1 MLSFRTELE
10 NPVVEKEIIELERKI
25 RAYREG
31 AVTEE
36 KFRSLR
42 LARGIYGQRQP
53 GVQMVRIKLPFGKA
67 TFKQLL
73 RIADIS
79 DEYAIRNLHFTT
91 RQDIQIHFVKLDRTP
106 ELWAKLAE
114 DDVTI
119 REACGNTVRNVT
131 ASPNAGIDPEEPFD
145 VSPYAHATFAYFL
158 RNPICQELGRK
169 FKFAFSS
176 SSRDTAFAFGHD
188 LGFIPK
194 IRTVNGAEERGFKV
208 ILGGGLGAQPMVGHV
223 VHEFLPEDQLIP
235 YSESVIRVFDRYGE
249 RNNRNK
255 ARFKYL
261 VQKFGLEE
269 VLRLI
274 EEERIANKVKTFP
287 IDRETVQQPE
297 PPPSSL
303 VEPAPVADAKVYEI
317 WEKTNVYPQKQEGFY
332 AVYIKIPT
340 GDLATDKARKLVAG
354 IRGHVADEVRVTQN
368 QGLLLKFARKAS
380 LPHIY
385 NVLDEIGIAKPG
397 FDSVAD
403 VTTCPGTDTCNLG
416 ISNSTEMA
424 RVLESLIYEEYADLI
439 YNRELKIKIS
449 GCMNSCG
456 QHGLAHIG
464 LHGSSLKAAGKVV
477 PAAQIMLGGGVLG
490 DGYGRVADR
499 VVKIPSKRVKDAV
512 RLILDDYAANADPSE
527 RFHDYY
533 DRQTKDYFYRM
544 LKPLAD
550 LATLTNDEFV
560 DWGHEEIFQTAI
572 GVGECA
578 GVVIDLVATLL
589 FEAEEKL
596 GWANESY
603 AAGAYADA
611 IYHAY
616 SMFISAAKALLLD
629 KGINSSSQH
638 AIIKDFDA
646 NFVESGEFAFPGGFG
661 EQVLQ
666 INKHEPSETF
676 ARQYLASAI
685 DFHELIKAKRTVK
698 EEAVNSY
705 S

>member
-1 MLSFRTELE
+1 MQSFRTELE
-10 NPVVEKEIIELERKI
+10 NPVVAKEIIELERKI

-31 AVTEE
+31 TMAED
-36 KFRSLR
+36 KFKSLR

-91 RQDIQIHFVKLDRTP
+91 RQDIQIHFVSLDRTP

-131 ASPNAGIDPEEPFD
+131 ASPQAGIDPDEPFD
-145 VSPYAHATFAYFL
+145 VSPYAHATFSYFI

-169 FKFAFSS
+169 FKFGFSS
-176 SSRDTAFAFGHD
+176 STRDTAFAFGQD

-194 IRTVNGAEERGFKV
+194 VRTVNGVEERGFRV
-208 ILGGGLGAQPMVGHV
+208 ILGGGLGAQPMAGHL
-223 VHEFLPEDQLIP
+223 VHEFLHEDLLIP
-235 YSESVIRVFDRYGE
+235 YSEAVLRTFDRYGE

-261 VQKFGLEE
+261 IQKLGLDE
-269 VLRLI
+269 VKRLI
-274 EEERIANKVKTFP
+274 EEEQVASKVKSFK
-287 IDRETVQQPE
+287 IDRDAVPQ
-297 PPPSSL
+297 
-303 VEPAPVADAKVYEI
+303 PAPPAPMSIEAEPVDDQLAYEV
-317 WEKTNVYPQKQEGFY
+317 WEKTNVWEQKQEGFY
-332 AVYIKIPT
+332 GIYIKVPT
-340 GDLATDKARKLVAG
+340 GDMPTKDARVLLDG

-368 QGLLLKFARKAS
+368 QGLMLKFARKES

-385 NVLDEIGIAKPG
+385 NVLKKIGFAKPG

-424 RVLESLIYEEYADLI
+424 RVLESLIYDEYEDLVFD
-439 YNRELKIKIS
+439 RDLKIKIS

-456 QHGLAHIG
+456 QHGIANIG
-464 LHGSSLKAAGKVV
+464 IHGSSLKASGKVI
-477 PAAQIMLGGGVLG
+477 PSAQIMLGGGVLG
-490 DGYGRVADR
+490 DGMGRVAER
-499 VVKIPSKRVKDAV
+499 VVKVPSKRVVVAV
-512 RLILDDYAANADPSE
+512 RLLLDDYAENGLPGE
-527 RFHDYY
+527 RFHAYY
-533 DRQTKDYFYRM
+533 ERQTKDYFYRM

-550 LATLTNDEFV
+550 LTNLTEDEHV
-560 DWGHEEIFQTAI
+560 DWGHQETYQQAI

-578 GVVIDLVATLL
+578 GVIIDLVSVLL

-596 GWANESY
+596 SWANESY
-603 AAGAYADA
+603 EAAAYADA

-616 SMFISAAKALLLD
+616 SVYISAAKALLLD
-629 KGINSSSQH
+629 KGIHSSTQI
-638 AIIKDFDA
+638 AIIKDFDT
-646 NFVESGEFAFPGGFG
+646 NFVETGEFLIPGGFAS
-661 EQVLQ
+661 QVLE
-666 INKHEPSETF
+666 INKHEPSAEF
-676 ARQYLASAI
+676 ARQYLAAAI
-685 DFHELIKAKRTVK
+685 DFYEAIAAKKSVTT
-698 EEAVNSY
+698 EVNS
-705 S
+705 

>member
-1 MLSFRTELE
+1 MQSFRTELE

-31 AVTEE
+31 SMVED
-36 KFRSLR
+36 KFKSLR

-91 RQDIQIHFVKLDRTP
+91 RQDIQIHFVSLDRTP
-106 ELWAKLAE
+106 ELWAKLAQ
-114 DDVTI
+114 DDITI

-131 ASPNAGIDPEEPFD
+131 ASPQAGIDPEEPFD
-145 VSPYAHATFAYFL
+145 VSPYAHATFSYFL

-169 FKFAFSS
+169 FKFGFSS
-176 SSRDTAFAFGHD
+176 STRDTAFAFGQD

-194 IRTVNGAEERGFKV
+194 VRTVNNVEERGFRV
-208 ILGGGLGAQPMVGHV
+208 ILGGGLGAQPMAGHL

-235 YSESVIRVFDRYGE
+235 YSESVLRVFDRYGE

-261 VQKFGLEE
+261 IQKLGLDE
-269 VLRLI
+269 VKRLI
-274 EEERIANKVKTFP
+274 AEEQIASKVKTFK
-287 IDRETVQQPE
+287 IDRDAVPQPE
-297 PPPSSL
+297 PPELRPIEE
-303 VEPAPVADAKVYEI
+303 EPVSNPIAYEV
-317 WEKTNVYPQKQEGFY
+317 WKKTNTWEQKQTGYY
-332 AVYIKIPT
+332 AVYVKVPT
-340 GDLATDKARKLVAG
+340 GDMPTKDARVLIAG
-354 IRGHVADEVRVTQN
+354 IRGHVADEVRITQN
-368 QGLLLKFARKAS
+368 QGLLLKFAREES

-385 NVLDEIGIAKPG
+385 NVLEKIGFAKPG

-424 RVLESLIYEEYADLI
+424 RVLESLIYDEYEELVFD
-439 YNRELKIKIS
+439 REIKIKIS

-456 QHGLAHIG
+456 QHGIANIG
-464 LHGSSLKAAGKVV
+464 IHGSSLKADGRVV

-490 DGYGRVADR
+490 DGLGRVAER
-499 VVKIPSKRVKDAV
+499 VIKVPSKRVVSAV
-512 RLILDDYAANADPSE
+512 RLLLDDYLANSTPEE

-550 LATLTNDEFV
+550 LTTLIEDEFV
-560 DWGHEEIFQTAI
+560 DWGHQETYQQAI

-578 GVVIDLVATLL
+578 GVVIDLVAVLL

-603 AAGAYADA
+603 SAGAYADA

-616 SMFISAAKALLLD
+616 AVYISTAKALLLD
-629 KGINSSSQH
+629 KGIHSSTQI
-638 AIIKDFDA
+638 AIIRDFDK
-646 NFVESGEFAFPGGFG
+646 NFVESGEFLVSGGF
-661 EQVLQ
+661 EDRVLE
-666 INKHEPSETF
+666 INKHEPSEAF
-676 ARQYLASAI
+676 ARQYLAGVI
-685 DFHELIKAKRTVK
+685 DFYQTVAAKRSVTA
-698 EEAVNSY
+698 EVNG
-705 S
+705 